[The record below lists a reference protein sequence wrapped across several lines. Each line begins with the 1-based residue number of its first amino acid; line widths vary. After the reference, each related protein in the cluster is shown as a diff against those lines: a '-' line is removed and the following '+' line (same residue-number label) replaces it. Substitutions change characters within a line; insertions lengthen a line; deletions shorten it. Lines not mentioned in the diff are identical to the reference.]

1 MPSIYPLFEEADGSI
16 IQDPVYGGN
25 KYDYGQTG
33 RRFGGLTNAISDAT
47 RGRSNRKT
55 RVKHE
60 CFF

>member
-1 MPSIYPLFEEADGSI
+1 MPSIYPLLKEADGSI
-16 IQDPVYGGN
+16 IQDPVYGVI
-25 KYDYGQTG
+25 YDYGQTG